1 MSPISSLSG
10 AISSIQWPLMP
21 SMPMYYEPL
30 SSLQTLRQPASIPSS
45 VQSILQQGITE
56 SLTKLANVPSDK
68 DENTRQ
74 HLSSIALALV
84 FLGNGLPDEAH
95 DLITPLSW
103 NEDTYFGGYTLMNQN
118 LDPTVIALASYTHAL
133 VHRREGFAQG
143 EFGMMGYQNAN
154 YWANAANAR
163 NVNDVLPLK
172 DIGNRIM
179 NSSKEFGSE
188 SIAWCEVNNVVSN
201 FDVTLLHRLMADAC
215 RDENMS
221 VEMKEFAQHACEVE
235 LKTLIDFCFTEMG
248 YESMLDQNSIEKDEI
263 GVDHIEASAV
273 DIRIDTDLAQAVA
286 NKVSSAHI
294 GAFQSSKCVTLRN
307 VMQKRSDN
315 SMNEAITA
323 AAGAACRLLGVA
335 SVKLDAAGTS
345 NEVLHIILPWNDK
358 ENALDAM
365 KGISSTEAK
374 AFYGGGDLSQG
385 DVFAFIGTKEHN
397 TGSNDC
403 IFSFVPC
410 DPSDGDAIFK
420 DRFFGKRG
428 DTPTSVLQWSKGTIH
443 KKSY

>member
-45 VQSILQQGITE
+45 IQPILQQGIPE
-56 SLTKLANVPSDK
+56 SLTELANVHSDK
-68 DENTRQ
+68 DENTRH

-95 DLITPLSW
+95 NLITPLSW

-163 NVNDVLPLK
+163 NVNDLLPLNE
-172 DIGNRIM
+172 IGNRIM
-179 NSSKEFGSE
+179 NLSKEFGSE
-188 SIAWCEVNNVVSN
+188 SIAWCEANNVVSN
-201 FDVTLLHRLMADAC
+201 FDVTLLHRLMGDAC
-215 RDENMS
+215 RDESMS

-248 YESMLDQNSIEKDEI
+248 YQSMLDQNSIEKGGI
-263 GVDHIEASAV
+263 GNDHIEASAV
-273 DIRIDTDLAQAVA
+273 DISIDADLGQAVA

-307 VMQKRSDN
+307 VLQKRSDN
-315 SMNEAITA
+315 FMNEAIAA

-335 SVKLDAAGTS
+335 SVKLNTASTS
-345 NEVLHIILPWNDK
+345 SEVLHIILPWNDK
-358 ENALDAM
+358 ENALEAM
-365 KGISSTEAK
+365 KGICSTEAK

-385 DVFAFIGTKEHN
+385 DAFAFIGTEEN
-397 TGSNDC
+397 VSESNDC
-403 IFSFVPC
+403 IFSFIPC
-410 DPSDGDAIFK
+410 DPSDGDAIFV